1 MIRLTRKTRETDIT
15 VTLALSPGESRIATD
30 DPFLSHM
37 LATLA
42 RYANVTLTLEATGDL
57 RHHLIEDTAIALG
70 EAFKRAAP
78 EARVRYGHAVVPMD
92 DALVEVALDLGD
104 RPYAE
109 TPVPSSL
116 YAHWFRSFATEAR
129 ATLHVRVLRGRDRHH
144 VVEAA
149 FKALG
154 FALRQAVAVSDDVQ
168 STKGAARWNDTP
180 APEAR

>member
-15 VTLALSPGESRIATD
+15 VSLALTPGTSRIVTTD
-30 DPFLSHM
+30 AFLSHM
-37 LATLA
+37 LTTLA
-42 RYANVTLTLEATGDL
+42 RYAGVTLTLEASGDL
-57 RHHLIEDTAIALG
+57 RHHLIEDTAIVLG
-70 EAFKRAAP
+70 EAVRRAAP
-78 EARVRYGHAVVPMD
+78 AARVRYGHAVVPMD

-109 TPVPSSL
+109 TPLPSSL

-129 ATLHVRVLRGRDRHH
+129 ATLHVRILRGRDRHH
-144 VVEAA
+144 VIEAA

-154 FALRQAVAVSDDVQ
+154 FTLRQAMAPSDEVQ
-168 STKGAARWNDTP
+168 STKGASNWTLD